1 MVNSRSFGPANT
13 ILIQILAFST
23 IGGSMRIT
31 ETGMPLARKT
41 DLVVKEVGG
50 ELLVYDLERDQA
62 HCLNDTAALVWK
74 HCDGK
79 KDAAAIATQLEK
91 KLKTS
96 IDESVIWYAL
106 SQLSKDH
113 LLEHPVA
120 SPPVFA
126 GMNRRQMMRALGV
139 AAVVAVPVVTSIVAP
154 TPAQAV
160 SCLPAGQPCTASAQ
174 CCSGFC
180 NPGTGTCA

>member
-1 MVNSRSFGPANT
+1 
-13 ILIQILAFST
+13 
-23 IGGSMRIT
+23 
-31 ETGMPLARKT
+31 MPLARKT
-41 DLVVKEVGG
+41 RLVVKEVGG
-50 ELLVYDLERDQA
+50 ELLIYDLDRDQA

-79 KDAAAIATQLEK
+79 NDAATIAIQREK

-113 LLEHPVA
+113 LLEEPVA
-120 SPPVFA
+120 APSVFA

-160 SCLPAGQPCTASAQ
+160 SCLPSGASCVSSSQ
-174 CCSGFC
+174 CCSGLC
-180 NPGTGTCA
+180 LRSSLCA

>member
-1 MVNSRSFGPANT
+1 
-13 ILIQILAFST
+13 
-23 IGGSMRIT
+23 MRIT
-31 ETGMPLARKT
+31 ETRMPLARKT
-41 DLVVKEVGG
+41 RLVVKEVGG
-50 ELLVYDLERDQA
+50 ELLIYDLDRDQA

-79 KDAAAIATQLEK
+79 NDAATIAIQLEK

-113 LLEHPVA
+113 LLEEPVA
-120 SPPVFA
+120 APSVFA

-160 SCLPAGQPCTASAQ
+160 SCLPSGASCVSSSQ
-174 CCSGFC
+174 CCSGLC
-180 NPGTGTCA
+180 LRSSLCA